1 MIEYHADKRAHTK
14 PVTCV
19 QFNPENSNIFAS
31 SGYDRE
37 TKIFNFN
44 NEETVFSSESFPA
57 HLGKVPPFGS
67 LRIHLGFI
75 LRCDAF

>member
-1 MIEYHADKRAHTK
+1 MMKNISRDTDKRAHTK

-37 TKIFNFN
+37 TKIFNFKN
-44 NEETVFSSESFPA
+44 GETVFSSESFPA
-57 HLGKVPPFGS
+57 HLG
-67 LRIHLGFI
+67 
-75 LRCDAF
+75 A